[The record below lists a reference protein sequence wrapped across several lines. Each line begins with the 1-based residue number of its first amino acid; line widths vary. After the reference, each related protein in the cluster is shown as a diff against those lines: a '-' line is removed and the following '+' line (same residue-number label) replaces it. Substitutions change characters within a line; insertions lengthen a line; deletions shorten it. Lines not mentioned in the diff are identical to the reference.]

1 LVDNRSYLCYS
12 IRVGQQEGNDMFEM
26 FTDAGNDAVG
36 EIVRWGIL
44 ASEDRDTAYTKIHAE
59 LELLGQ
65 VGVFGE
71 ATDTAVRE
79 AVWAE
84 ICSSLPEWVF
94 KSRRA

>member
-1 LVDNRSYLCYS
+1 
-12 IRVGQQEGNDMFEM
+12 MFEM

-84 ICSSLPEWVF
+84 ICSSLTRMGIQKPQSINWLTTLYSCAIVYE
-94 KSRRA
+94 